1 MENVKEVEY
10 LKLFLKNVEEERDEK
25 MKEIENLKNRLYFEE
40 LDRDGLKEFSER
52 FEEVKG

>member
-1 MENVKEVEY
+1 MEIVKEVEY

>member
-1 MENVKEVEY
+1 MKEVEN

-25 MKEIENLKNRLYFEE
+25 MKEIGNLRNSLYFLE